1 GATVVVNDNILRIMP
16 TTKLA
21 QQPDLSV
28 AAGEE
33 SEICYYPLKN
43 MTAKDI
49 LIQVKSFLSPNAV
62 CVELT
67 RPNAVLLCDV
77 RTNIPKIKQLLD
89 IIDTNGKNNWPRAV
103 VKCNNILPSQVT
115 EELRTVLPVLG
126 FYVLQSSDKAEQP
139 GSIQLSAIDRLQV
152 IVASAAT
159 EEAIKEIRQWVNV
172 LDSSD
177 SLDQERVFVYKV
189 MHGKAD
195 QLMQALAVIYNTQG
209 TTLTIDSN
217 TGNDRTTN
225 VNSNNN
231 SNRTTT
237 NNNRNNPTGN
247 INQVST
253 TQTDVNSNVF
263 DNQVR
268 IFADGVLNRLVI
280 RTTPRTY
287 ASIKALLDRLD
298 VVPAQVLLQVLV
310 VEVTLSESTKF
321 GIEMAASGSANGN
334 LISGGTN
341 YSNLNPYPAEGTTGD
356 SGGKF
361 LISDPDDPESKFLY
375 INALAGDNMI
385 KVISSP
391 QMLVSSHTQ
400 AYISVGSEVPYVKS
414 NMTDTSSTSS
424 SGTSI
429 IQDIEYKTTGVTL
442 TVTPQITSNNLISLE
457 IKQELSSVETN
468 TTSKLDSPV
477 FPSRTLETTM
487 TIANGKTM
495 VLGGLIQEKK
505 NDNLNSVPFI
515 NKIPY
520 LGRLLG
526 STESS
531 VERSEILVLV
541 TGHIVNEKSEVE
553 DLIKRYNTALK
564 SLNAFDNELGDNPN
578 APDRVGDFE
587 RRSKGEK

>member
-1 GATVVVNDNILRIMP
+1 M
-16 TTKLA
+16 
-21 QQPDLSV
+21 
-28 AAGEE
+28 
-33 SEICYYPLKN
+33 
-43 MTAKDI
+43 
-49 LIQVKSFLSPNAV
+49 
-62 CVELT
+62 
-67 RPNAVLLCDV
+67 
-77 RTNIPKIKQLLD
+77 
-89 IIDTNGKNNWPRAV
+89 
-103 VKCNNILPSQVT
+103 T

-126 FYVLQSSDKAEQP
+126 FYVLQSSDKVEQP

-159 EEAIKEIRQWVNV
+159 EEAIKEIRQWVSV

-225 VNSNNN
+225 VNSTNN
-231 SNRTTT
+231 SNR
-237 NNNRNNPTGN
+237 NNNNARNNSAGNNSNN
-247 INQVST
+247 INNTST

-321 GIEMAASGSANGN
+321 GLELAASGSANGN
-334 LISGGTN
+334 VISGGTN
-341 YSNLNPYPAEGTTGD
+341 YSNLNPYPAEGSTGD
-356 SGGKF
+356 TGGKF
-361 LISDPDDPESKFLY
+361 LISDPDDPENKFMY

-414 NMTDTSSTSS
+414 NMTDTASS
-424 SGTSI
+424 SSETSI

-468 TTSKLDSPV
+468 TTSQLDSPV

-531 VERSEILVLV
+531 VERSEILVLG

-564 SLNAFDNELGDNPN
+564 SLNSFDNELGDKPD

-587 RRSKGEK
+587 RRSRGEE

>member
-1 GATVVVNDNILRIMP
+1 M
-16 TTKLA
+16 
-21 QQPDLSV
+21 
-28 AAGEE
+28 
-33 SEICYYPLKN
+33 
-43 MTAKDI
+43 
-49 LIQVKSFLSPNAV
+49 
-62 CVELT
+62 
-67 RPNAVLLCDV
+67 
-77 RTNIPKIKQLLD
+77 
-89 IIDTNGKNNWPRAV
+89 
-103 VKCNNILPSQVT
+103 T

-159 EEAIKEIRQWVNV
+159 EEAIKEIRQWVSV

-225 VNSNNN
+225 VNSTNN
-231 SNRTTT
+231 SNR
-237 NNNRNNPTGN
+237 NNNNARNNSAGNNSNN
-247 INQVST
+247 INNTST

-321 GIEMAASGSANGN
+321 GLELAASGSANGN
-334 LISGGTN
+334 VISGGTN
-341 YSNLNPYPAEGTTGD
+341 YSNLNPYPAEGSTEDT
-356 SGGKF
+356 GGKF
-361 LISDPDDPESKFLY
+361 LISNPDDPENKFMY

-414 NMTDTSSTSS
+414 NMTDTASSS

-468 TTSKLDSPV
+468 TTSQLDSPV
-477 FPSRTLETTM
+477 FPSRNLETTM

-541 TGHIVNEKSEVE
+541 TGHIVNEK
-553 DLIKRYNTALK
+553 K
-564 SLNAFDNELGDNPN
+564 
-578 APDRVGDFE
+578 
-587 RRSKGEK
+587 